1 MRYRITCWIAL
12 IATTFLSSCIIPLCE
27 IAQEQGRE
35 GVEEIRLFHGDTESW
50 VPSMNPNYQHLCRGR
65 FFHYHPND
73 DTVYTKFVMESGPD
87 YGTIISG
94 HIDESVNDSV
104 FLLADRKPLDSI
116 FGPLQTLPCP
126 FDSTLFHYGRPGDPL
141 TTWNDHWQIINDSQ
155 YHDYWILNMKTSD
168 VYGPLIFEEYLIK
181 KIELGVPEDLK
192 LKCER

>member
-1 MRYRITCWIAL
+1 MKYKLNCLLAL
-12 IATTFLSSCIIPLCE
+12 IVTAFLNSCNMPLCE
-27 IAQEQGRE
+27 IAQEQGSE
-35 GVEEIRLFHGDTESW
+35 GEEIRLFHGDTESW
-50 VPSMNPNYQHLCRGR
+50 VPSMNPNYQHLRRGR

-73 DTVYTKFVMESGPD
+73 DTVYTRFVMESGPD

-94 HIDESVNDSV
+94 HIAESVKDSV

-126 FDSTLFHYGRPGDPL
+126 FDSNSTFLGRPKEPL
-141 TTWNDHWQIINDSQ
+141 TNYDDYWKMIKDSQ

-168 VYGPLIFEEYLIK
+168 VYGPLTFDEYMVK
-181 KIELGVPEDLK
+181 KKEFGVPMDLK